1 METPMRLDEA
11 AFRATLQLVIPD
23 VKNQDKIKG
32 FGSGFLLRHK
42 CQLFFITADHV
53 VHLDDHDES
62 NETGQRLGIDYTPQ
76 IITNIQNKGSLT
88 SVILPIG
95 GFYHL
100 TGFKMDKEDYSSPIE
115 FFSTFNKIAERA
127 IDIND
132 DSIPID
138 VRIASFPDMA
148 IAKMQEPLAC
158 PILNNAVVDEDGNA
172 IIAEGTPKIVLDSQ
186 YISSV
191 DDKKWYIIA
200 GTIGNYLKN
209 SVILERKNIEHALLK
224 YIGLDSDKNVLLE
237 TPEKPNIDLW
247 SGLSGAPVLNED
259 GQLVGMLIRGP
270 KSEPII
276 TVVPID
282 KIIWFLDIIIQNE
295 GSIEKMETSL

>member
-1 METPMRLDEA
+1 
-11 AFRATLQLVIPD
+11 
-23 VKNQDKIKG
+23 
-32 FGSGFLLRHK
+32 
-42 CQLFFITADHV
+42 
-53 VHLDDHDES
+53 
-62 NETGQRLGIDYTPQ
+62 
-76 IITNIQNKGSLT
+76 
-88 SVILPIG
+88 
-95 GFYHL
+95 
-100 TGFKMDKEDYSSPIE
+100 
-115 FFSTFNKIAERA
+115 
-127 IDIND
+127 
-132 DSIPID
+132 
-138 VRIASFPDMA
+138 MA

-224 YIGLDSDKNVLLE
+224 YIRLDSDKNVLLE

>member
-1 METPMRLDEA
+1 MRLDEA
-11 AFRATLQLVIPD
+11 AYRATLQLVIPD
-23 VKNQDKIKG
+23 VENQDKIKG
-32 FGSGFLLRHK
+32 FGSGFLLKHK

-53 VHLDDHDES
+53 VHLDDHDDR

-76 IITNIQNKGSLT
+76 IITNIQNKNNLT
-88 SVILPIG
+88 SVNLPVG

-115 FFSTFNKIAERA
+115 FLSTFNKIVEGT

-148 IAKMQEPLAC
+148 IAKIQEPLAC
-158 PILNNAVVDEDGNA
+158 PLLNNIVVDEEENV
-172 IIAEGTPKIVLDSQ
+172 IIEEGTPKIILDSQ
-186 YISSV
+186 YITSV

-200 GTIGNYLKN
+200 GTIGNCLKN
-209 SVILERKNIEHALLK
+209 SVILERKNIAHELLK
-224 YIGLDSDKNVLLE
+224 YIGVDSDKNVLLE

-247 SGLSGAPVLNED
+247 SGLSGAPVFNED
-259 GQLVGMLIRGP
+259 GKLAGMLIRGP

-276 TVVPID
+276 TIVPID
-282 KIIWFLDIIIQNE
+282 KILWFLDIIIQNE
-295 GSIEKMETSL
+295 NSIK